1 MEKVSV
7 KFLGG
12 GRVAPGRCIQ
22 AGRWGLGYGTV
33 TGAVE
38 GALTSRERVKRPS
51 RRLTAD
57 EAGRVR

>member
-7 KFLGG
+7 KFLGDD
-12 GRVAPGRCIQ
+12 RVASGRCIQ

-38 GALTSRERVKRPS
+38 GALTSRERVKRE
-51 RRLTAD
+51 RRARTQLQ
-57 EAGRVR
+57 GYRR